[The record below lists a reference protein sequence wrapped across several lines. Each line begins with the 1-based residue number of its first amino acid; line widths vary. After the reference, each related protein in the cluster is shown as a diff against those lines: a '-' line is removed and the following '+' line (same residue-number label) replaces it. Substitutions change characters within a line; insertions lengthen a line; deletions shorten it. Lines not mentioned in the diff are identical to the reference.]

1 MKVNKIFGLLSAL
14 LLITGLWS
22 CDDEKELIIIEG
34 NLPIKTSALYMVG
47 DATPNGWSIDSP
59 TPLAAEGEDPLVF
72 EWEGSLSTGEMKLC
86 LVAGSWDVPFI
97 RPEVNG
103 EEISSTDISE
113 ATFAMHAGD
122 PDNKWK
128 IAEAGVY
135 HLTFDLSKRT
145 ISATYIGN
153 SGTTTPGKEPFKAS
167 TLYIIGD
174 ATPGGWSMDNA
185 TALSLKDGCFVW
197 EGTLGKGEL
206 KACIEPDGSFQ
217 CPFVRPTFNGCKIS
231 KSGVESAEFVYT
243 TDPDDK
249 WLVTDAGK
257 YRLSF
262 DIEAWTLTATF
273 IE

>member
-1 MKVNKIFGLLSAL
+1 MKKISTRIALAGALLALAAPGASAL
-14 LLITGLWS
+14 DHLL
-22 CDDEKELIIIEG
+22 
-34 NLPIKTSALYMVG
+34 
-47 DATPNGWSIDSP
+47 
-59 TPLAAEGEDPLVF
+59 
-72 EWEGSLSTGEMKLC
+72 
-86 LVAGSWDVPFI
+86 
-97 RPEVNG
+97 
-103 EEISSTDISE
+103 
-113 ATFAMHAGD
+113 
-122 PDNKWK
+122 
-128 IAEAGVY
+128 
-135 HLTFDLSKRT
+135 
-145 ISATYIGN
+145 
-153 SGTTTPGKEPFKAS
+153 
-167 TLYIIGD
+167 IIGD